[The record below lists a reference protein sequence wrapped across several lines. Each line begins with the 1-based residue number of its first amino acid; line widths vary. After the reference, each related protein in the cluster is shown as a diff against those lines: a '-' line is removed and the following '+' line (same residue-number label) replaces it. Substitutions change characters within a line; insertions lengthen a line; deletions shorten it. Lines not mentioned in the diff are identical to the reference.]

1 LVLDAPEKT
10 EKERRSFRWHS
21 TPKPLRVNLIS
32 MLEASSRTG
41 GDIPRMKQVFI
52 PQESNDNPFDVT
64 LVIADGR
71 EFKAHRRVLLEASP
85 FSV

>member
-1 LVLDAPEKT
+1 MAFNTKTFESQPYFDAG
-10 EKERRSFRWHS
+10 SFIAN
-21 TPKPLRVNLIS
+21 P
-32 MLEASSRTG
+32 
-41 GDIPRMKQVFI
+41 GDIPRTKQVLI

-71 EFKAHRRVLLEASP
+71 EFKAHRRALLEASP

>member
-1 LVLDAPEKT
+1 
-10 EKERRSFRWHS
+10 
-21 TPKPLRVNLIS
+21 